1 MPVEMKEVPL
11 DLIDR
16 NPDQPRK
23 AFAAED
29 LEDLAATF
37 AQVGVAQPIVLKR
50 VGDRYQIIA
59 GERRWR
65 AAALA
70 MLGSIPAIIRND
82 LTGSKQ
88 ALLMLIENVQRT
100 DLTTMEKARYIC
112 HLKEEEQLTQ
122 EEITVALGN
131 KTNRS
136 AVAHYLR
143 LLKLPVSVQ
152 QLIDDDKLGFGH
164 GKVLCGADP
173 ELQAEIASQAA
184 KGSWTVRQLEVYVK
198 RNRAS
203 KKSVPA
209 SSEVAEA
216 LAKMET
222 GASDT
227 IGYPVSI
234 QHSGK
239 QNKGKVVISYA
250 SLDELDGIMSKM
262 GYRVDD

>member
-1 MPVEMKEVPL
+1 MEMKEIPL
-11 DLIDR
+11 DLIGR

-23 AFAAED
+23 AFSTEE

-37 AQVGVAQPIVLKR
+37 SQVGVAQPIVLKR

-70 MLGSIPAIIRND
+70 MLETIPSIIRND

-88 ALLMLIENVQRT
+88 ALLMLIENVQRSS
-100 DLTTMEKARYIC
+100 LTTMEMARYIC

-122 EEITVALGN
+122 EEITIAMGN

-152 QLIDDDKLGFGH
+152 KLIDEDQLGFGH
-164 GKVLCGADP
+164 GKVLCGVDP
-173 ELQAEIASQAA
+173 ERQAEIGALAA
-184 KGSWTVRQLEVYVK
+184 KGAWTVRQLETYVK
-198 RNRAS
+198 RNRS
-203 KKSVPA
+203 GKKSAPFNQ
-209 SSEVAEA
+209 EVADA
-216 LAKMET
+216 LERMES

-227 IGYPVSI
+227 IGYPVNI

-239 QNKGKVVISYA
+239 RNAGKVVISYS

-262 GYRVDD
+262 GYKVDD